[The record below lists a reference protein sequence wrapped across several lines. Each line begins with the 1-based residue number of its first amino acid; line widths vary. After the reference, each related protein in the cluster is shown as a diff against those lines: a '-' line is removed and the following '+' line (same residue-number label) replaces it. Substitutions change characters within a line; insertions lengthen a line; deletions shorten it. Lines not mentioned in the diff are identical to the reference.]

1 MNWLDAQHIIDS
13 FGDWAAIAVTVVIF
27 IETAFILTSFLPG
40 DSLLFLTGLA
50 LGTSNSWLPD
60 WLGFLMI
67 WLAAFIGTQTGYWVG
82 HKIGPPL
89 FEKKNGWILNRHVLE
104 KTHEFFERYGT
115 RAILLARFIPILRA
129 LIPMLAGI
137 SKMDIKK
144 FTRLNFL
151 GATLWVGVFMFGGY
165 WLGQFPFI
173 RENLETT
180 VLVIVVVTTMMIPFE
195 YFRDRISRQ
204 RKVRRIAAASEF
216 DI

>member
-40 DSLLFLTGLA
+40 DSLLFLTGLTLA
-50 LGTSNSWLPD
+50 ASNSWLPD
-60 WLGFLMI
+60 WLGFLLI

-82 HKIGPPL
+82 YKIGPPL

-104 KTHEFFERYGT
+104 KTHDFFDRYGT

-137 SKMDIKK
+137 TKMDIKK
-144 FTRLNFL
+144 FTRLNFY

-165 WLGQFPFI
+165 WLGQFEFI
-173 RENLETT
+173 HQNLEAT
-180 VLVIVVVTTMMIPFE
+180 VLVIVVVTTMLIPIE
-195 YFRDRISRQ
+195 YLRDRIARR
-204 RKVRRIAAASEF
+204 RKVSGRSR
-216 DI
+216 